1 MQDGG
6 RDSWAGASAV
16 WPAAADVDGHG
27 DRDPGADPAP
37 ADDLASL
44 FAATPPHEAGPG
56 RRRGT
61 YAVVA
66 MAVLA
71 VALVAL
77 AAAAVLAPQPPAGTE
92 RPPAGTERPPAGTE
106 RPPAGT
112 DQPPAGSRSAPVA
125 NDDAGH
131 SSSADSRAG
140 ATGDDAAA
148 RVAVQAVRVAR
159 SATPRHVLDAAAV
172 RRTELGE
179 LTVVTVEA
187 VAVHAQ
193 AGTWGAPQRLRFAV
207 PVRTA
212 DAAVVGA
219 PWPLP
224 PPTSGNAELAWEP
237 VVDGER
243 AAAIREGLLAAGFT
257 DLPDDAAAVALS
269 RSPAVPGVVRAQVRA
284 VAPGA
289 MGLDQHQVW
298 FHDDERPAL
307 LGAEGGRP

>member
-77 AAAAVLAPQPPAGTE
+77 AAAAVLAP
-92 RPPAGTERPPAGTE
+92 RPPAGTE